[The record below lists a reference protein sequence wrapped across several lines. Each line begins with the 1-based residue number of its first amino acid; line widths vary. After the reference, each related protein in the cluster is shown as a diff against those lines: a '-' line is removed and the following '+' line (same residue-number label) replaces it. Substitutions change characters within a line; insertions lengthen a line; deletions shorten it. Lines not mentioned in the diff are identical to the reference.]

1 MQSSISAS
9 SRESCPGVRW
19 NIISTDGDPKVQ
31 LPRLWMLTAWSVIWR
46 LALRCRRLISVMS
59 L

>member
-1 MQSSISAS
+1 MSAS

-19 NIISTDGDPKVQ
+19 NIISTDGEPKVQ
-31 LPRLWMLTAWSVIWR
+31 LPWLWMLTACRVICL
-46 LALRCRRLISVMS
+46 LALRWNRLMAPMS